1 MLIFTLQIF
10 HRILDKTSLLLD
22 VFSLQVLV
30 MSLMKMLVLSSS
42 LIVLWDVV
50 SHDSGV
56 WVCVSETVPGVV
68 DIDLE
73 TDDDDEVGDEL
84 HCVDDDE
91 TEVETSHCCDC
102 YETVLMI
109 EMMSIHDEDVCHVLL
124 HHQVH
129 LVCHSV
135 EQICWVVSHL

>member
-22 VFSLQVLV
+22 VFSLLVLV

-56 WVCVSETVPGVV
+56 WVCVSETVPVV
-68 DIDLE
+68 DDIDLE

-84 HCVDDDE
+84 HSVDDDE

-109 EMMSIHDEDVCHVLL
+109 EMMSIHDEDICHVQQL
-124 HHQVH
+124 HQVH